1 MKQFR
6 YILEAVLVWIAFAV
20 FKIMGPDAASSAGGW
35 LGRTVGPRLGASR
48 KARNNLKNAF
58 PDMTD
63 AEYDKTI
70 HDMWDNLGRVFA
82 EYPHLHDIIY
92 NKIEIV
98 GMENLN
104 KIGARSSFLAMG
116 SHLANWE
123 LFPFFMNYPANADSS
138 CIYRIPN
145 NPYVAWLLDRCRNP
159 EEKAKYIPKS
169 MAGTKDMVKT
179 LQAGGR
185 ISILIDQKYNQ
196 GEAIEFFGR
205 PAMTSTSIA
214 QLSLKF
220 GIPILPI
227 QIERLSGCRFRAT
240 VHPPLDTNGLDEK
253 AIMLSAHHLLE
264 DWIAKRPS
272 QWLWLHRR
280 WDSKALQ

>member
-6 YILEAVLVWIAFAV
+6 YILEALLVWTAFAV
-20 FKIMGPDAASSAGGW
+20 FKIIGPDAASSVGGW
-35 LGRTVGPRLGASR
+35 LGRTIGPKLAASR

-58 PDMTD
+58 PDMT
-63 AEYDKTI
+63 EVECEKTI

-98 GMENLN
+98 GMEHLD

-116 SHLANWE
+116 GHLANWE

-145 NPYVAWLLDRCRNP
+145 NPYVAWLLDKCRNP
-159 EEKAKYIPKS
+159 EKKARYIPKS
-169 MAGTKDMVKT
+169 MAGTKDMVKI

-185 ISILIDQKYNQ
+185 ITILIDQKYNQ
-196 GEAIEFFGR
+196 GQPIEFFGR

-227 QIERLSGCRFRAT
+227 QVERLAGCKFRVM
-240 VHPPLDTNGLDEK
+240 VHPPLDTNGLDETG
-253 AIMLSAHHLLE
+253 IMLSAHRLLE
-264 DWIAKRPS
+264 DWIAKRPA

-280 WDSKALQ
+280 WDSKGLE